1 MISLNIFQKNIWFL
15 NIQEYPWIRK
25 PIKEP
30 NQTIWLEKKN
40 CKTRKKIKTTNVGK
54 NKNLKDLAYQ
64 CQITRKNN
72 TKKDVLASL
81 GDGGEFPFFSKK
93 KLEVSQLQ

>member
-1 MISLNIFQKNIWFL
+1 MILKHSRVPLNQKTNKRTQSDNL
-15 NIQEYPWIRK
+15 VRK
-25 PIKEP
+25 
-30 NQTIWLEKKN
+30 KK

-64 CQITRKNN
+64 YQITRKNN

>member
-1 MISLNIFQKNIWFL
+1 M
-15 NIQEYPWIRK
+15 
-25 PIKEP
+25 
-30 NQTIWLEKKN
+30 
-40 CKTRKKIKTTNVGK
+40 GK

>member
-40 CKTRKKIKTTNVGK
+40 VKHEKKLKLQMWGKIKT
-54 NKNLKDLAYQ
+54 
-64 CQITRKNN
+64 
-72 TKKDVLASL
+72 
-81 GDGGEFPFFSKK
+81 
-93 KLEVSQLQ
+93 